1 MVVVELAADLRSK
14 GGLTKGGLID
24 VEKVEV
30 SLQSQK
36 KRSQYTLRDAYHYH
50 Y

>member
-14 GGLTKGGLID
+14 GGLID
-24 VEKVEV
+24 VENVEV